1 MVVLSSDRNNR
12 SLSLFSTSE
21 SELQTQKSYM
31 LRHTLHPER
40 EEDQSDYTLETV
52 ERVKA
57 VKRAS
62 TERDLLCAPWRGRA
76 VANSPIL
83 RLDESTVNA
92 GSQKIIQKQKGWE
105 KCKTVVEKQKRKKI
119 N

>member
-1 MVVLSSDRNNR
+1 MLP
-12 SLSLFSTSE
+12 LFTSHYI
-21 SELQTQKSYM
+21 Q
-31 LRHTLHPER
+31 R

-62 TERDLLCAPWRGRA
+62 PERDLLCAAWRGRA

-92 GSQKIIQKQKGWE
+92 GSQKNKN
-105 KCKTVVEKQKRKKI
+105 KI
-119 N
+119 K

>member
-1 MVVLSSDRNNR
+1 M
-12 SLSLFSTSE
+12 T
-21 SELQTQKSYM
+21 THWM
-31 LRHTLHPER
+31 
-40 EEDQSDYTLETV
+40 V

-62 TERDLLCAPWRGRA
+62 PERESDLLCATWRGRA

-92 GSQKIIQKQKGWE
+92 GSQKS
-105 KCKTVVEKQKRKKI
+105 KREGEMGQ
-119 N
+119 